1 VLANRVLATSAPHPP
16 LKSAAQATVRA
27 ISMESTMPL
36 VMLMLLYKPYHQ
48 PAHRAQIVT
57 LAFVSILYATKVFG
71 QGRHAAPTT
80 NASTKLVMEI

>member
-1 VLANRVLATSAPHPP
+1 VLANRVLATPAPHPP
-16 LKSAAQATVRA
+16 LKLVAQATARA
-27 ISMESTMPL
+27 IMESIQL
-36 VMLMLLYKPYHQ
+36 VLLMLLYKPYHQ

-80 NASTKLVMEI
+80 NASTKLAMEI